1 MISDNGVSKVW
12 REGDYVFKS
21 QPKFMTDNEI
31 WCLKTMYESGGV
43 PLAEKVDIELIRMEY
58 IPEELDKIGIRH
70 GDLTRPNM
78 IFNGNDLYVLDW
90 AESRLSCDP
99 REDKRPK
106 GDEWWMRETI
116 RETFQR
122 SL

>member
-1 MISDNGVSKVW
+1 
-12 REGDYVFKS
+12 
-21 QPKFMTDNEI
+21 MTDNEI

-58 IPEELDKIGIRH
+58 IPEEPVSDVENILMQCRIFLHNLDKIGIRH